1 MTLTGW
7 ACRVQRSGNGLDRRM
22 HQFTNAPGTVQLSD
36 NDQKLGDG
44 WFDEIDVALS
54 MMRDRL
60 AWYHVRAPDPEL
72 EDWGMLRNIT

>member
-1 MTLTGW
+1 
-7 ACRVQRSGNGLDRRM
+7 M

-60 AWYHVRAPDPEL
+60 AWYHVRASDPEL
-72 EDWGMLRNIT
+72 KD